1 MRVLLAFPPSP
12 RNHQFTLPL
21 NLMDYTRFL
30 TEVQAYGI
38 VFSWLAY
45 FMNNNNQNAFKIHRW
60 CSIWHNTLP
69 FYIPLGVW
77 CADISEALFSIL
89 LGIYP
94 EVELL
99 HFLRNPQ
106 TAFHSG
112 RTILHFHQQ
121 CTRVQISHVLAHTCY
136 FVFTVAIFMMVRSVM
151 FKVLKNQ
158 KKWTQKPSSF
168 LPFFLYFFPFSLPAQ
183 LLTSTT
189 SVGQPCQP
197 PNKGT
202 TKHISIS
209 QANPAK

>member
-60 CSIWHNTLP
+60 CSIWHNALP

-168 LPFFLYFFPFSLPAQ
+168 LHTKLLHSTNNDFKNSSEIVNIYSVLGTVWRCLYALINYS
-183 LLTSTT
+183 
-189 SVGQPCQP
+189 
-197 PNKGT
+197 K
-202 TKHISIS
+202 
-209 QANPAK
+209 NPLR